1 MKKSIFYLLLTA
13 NLFFTISCNKGKE
26 IGKWDDNIKLSQK
39 TASFSSNNN
48 SITVTTE
55 TTGWWLNGITFN
67 KANVDLKSI
76 ERTAQN
82 FVVVQPDFKVERKDG
97 NKMIITLNQ
106 NTTNADRLLSIG
118 LQNGD
123 YFDGVTITQS
133 K

>member
-13 NLFFTISCNKGKE
+13 TLFFTISCNKGRE

-76 ERTAQN
+76 ERTAQH

>member
-13 NLFFTISCNKGKE
+13 TLFFTISCNKGRE

-39 TASFSSNNN
+39 TASFNSNSN

-55 TTGWWLNGITFN
+55 TTGWWLDGITFN
-67 KANVDLKSI
+67 RANVDLKSI

-82 FVVVQPDFKVERKDG
+82 FVIVQPDFKVERKEG
-97 NKMIITLNQ
+97 NKIIITMNQ

>member
-13 NLFFTISCNKGKE
+13 TLFFTISCNKGKE

-39 TASFSSNNN
+39 TASFSSNSN

-55 TTGWWLNGITFN
+55 TTGWWLDGITFN

>member
-1 MKKSIFYLLLTA
+1 MKKNISYLLLTA
-13 NLFFTISCNKGKE
+13 ALFFTISCNKGRE

-39 TASFSSNNN
+39 TASFSSNSN

-55 TTGWWLNGITFN
+55 TTGWWLDGITFN

-97 NKMIITLNQ
+97 NKIIITLNQ

>member
-1 MKKSIFYLLLTA
+1 MKKNIFYLLLTA
-13 NLFFTISCNKGKE
+13 ALFFTISCSKGRE

-39 TASFSSNNN
+39 TASFSSNSN

-55 TTGWWLNGITFN
+55 TTGWWLDGITFN

-76 ERTAQN
+76 EKTAQN
-82 FVVVQPDFKVERKDG
+82 FVLVQPDFKVERKEG
-97 NKMIITLNQ
+97 NKIIVTMNQ
-106 NTTNADRLLSIG
+106 NTTNAARLLSIG

-123 YFDGVTITQS
+123 YFDGITITQS

>member
-1 MKKSIFYLLLTA
+1 MKKNIFYLLVTVA
-13 NLFFTISCNKGKE
+13 LFFTISCNKGRE

-39 TASFSSNNN
+39 TASFSSNSN
-48 SITVTTE
+48 SITVITE
-55 TTGWWLNGITFN
+55 TTGWWLEGITFN

-97 NKMIITLNQ
+97 NKIIITLNQ

>member
-1 MKKSIFYLLLTA
+1 MKKNISYLLLTA
-13 NLFFTISCNKGKE
+13 ALFFTISCNKGRE

-39 TASFSSNNN
+39 TASFSSNSN
-48 SITVTTE
+48 SIIVTTE
-55 TTGWWLNGITFN
+55 TTGWWLDGITFN

-82 FVVVQPDFKVERKDG
+82 FVVVQPDFKVERKEG
-97 NKMIITLNQ
+97 NKIIITMNQ